1 MATVQLDALIP
12 REDFDINEQSSQTSL
27 SQTIKISDLQSDAF
41 FYNCLR
47 KPDFQRETSDWTSD
61 MICDFINSFL
71 DGDLIPAIILWNAG
85 KFTFAIDGAHRLS
98 ALIAWVNDDYG
109 DSFISKN
116 FFDNNIPEE
125 QKSIAEKTRNKIN
138 REIGSYKTYLEAIR
152 DQGKASPI
160 ILERARKLGFI
171 AIQLQWVNG
180 GPEKAEAS
188 FFKINQKA
196 VTISDTE
203 INLLRSRKKPNAI
216 AARAIIRS
224 GTGHKYWSKFTPEIQ
239 NEIQSIAKELN
250 DILFTPKLKTPV
262 KSIDLPIAGQGYSAK
277 SLSLILDFVNI
288 SIDCSNRDEL
298 TEDPDG
304 STTIKALKKAKRIAQ
319 RILGNHSSSLG
330 LHPAVYFYSIT
341 GKHQPTAFL
350 AIVELIKYFEK
361 KDYFKKFME
370 VRLSF
375 ETYLLKNKQISNQVT
390 LKYGSGIKGYRQL
403 KEVLLTIIN
412 HYLAGLTDEQVT
424 SKLKESYNYLNFD
437 NPESYDTNSS
447 DFSNGVKSAIFIRQA
462 IQNSVKC
469 SICECM
475 VHKNSISFDHVER
488 VSDGGKGNADN
499 GQISH
504 YYCNTTIKN

>member
-1 MATVQLDALIP
+1 M
-12 REDFDINEQSSQTSL
+12 
-27 SQTIKISDLQSDAF
+27 
-41 FYNCLR
+41 
-47 KPDFQRETSDWTSD
+47 
-61 MICDFINSFL
+61 
-71 DGDLIPAIILWNAG
+71 
-85 KFTFAIDGAHRLS
+85 
-98 ALIAWVNDDYG
+98 
-109 DSFISKN
+109 
-116 FFDNNIPEE
+116 
-125 QKSIAEKTRNKIN
+125 
-138 REIGSYKTYLEAIR
+138 
-152 DQGKASPI
+152 
-160 ILERARKLGFI
+160 
-171 AIQLQWVNG
+171 
-180 GPEKAEAS
+180 
-188 FFKINQKA
+188 
-196 VTISDTE
+196 
-203 INLLRSRKKPNAI
+203 
-216 AARAIIRS
+216 
-224 GTGHKYWSKFTPEIQ
+224 
-239 NEIQSIAKELN
+239 
-250 DILFTPKLKTPV
+250 
-262 KSIDLPIAGQGYSAK
+262 
-277 SLSLILDFVNI
+277 DFVNI

>member
-27 SQTIKISDLQSDAF
+27 SQTIKISDLESDSF

-61 MICDFINSFL
+61 MICDFIKSFL

-138 REIGSYKTYLEAIR
+138 REIGSYKTYIEAIR
-152 DQGKASPI
+152 DQTKANPT

-180 GPEKAEAS
+180 GSEKAEAS

-196 VTISDTE
+196 VTINDTE
-203 INLLRSRKKPNAI
+203 INLLKSRKMPNAI

-239 NEIQSIAKELN
+239 SEIQSLAKEVN
-250 DILFTPKLKTPV
+250 EILFTPKLKTPV

-288 SIDCSNRDEL
+288 SNNFNKEVL
-298 TEDPDG
+298 TEDLDG
-304 STTIKALKKAKRIAQ
+304 STTINALKKSKRIAQ
-319 RILGNHSSSLG
+319 RILGNHSCSLG

-350 AIVELIKYFEK
+350 AIVELIRHFDM
-361 KDYFKKFME
+361 KDFYKKFMK

-375 ETYLLKNKQISNQVT
+375 EKYLLKNKQIANQVT
-390 LKYGSGIKGYRQL
+390 LKYGSGRKGYRQL
-403 KEVLLTIIN
+403 EEVLFTIIN
-412 HYLAGLTDEQVT
+412 HFLDGETDELVT
-424 SKLKESYNYLNFD
+424 TKLKDKYNYLNFD
-437 NPESYDTNSS
+437 NPESYDTNSAEFS
-447 DFSNGVKSAIFIRQA
+447 DGIKSAIFMREA

-469 SICECM
+469 SICQCM
-475 VHKNSISFDHVER
+475 VHKNSISFDHIER

-499 GQISH
+499 GQIAH
-504 YYCNTTIKN
+504 FYCNTTIKN